1 MKDSLMITRNVLH
14 YAASTDLQI
23 VQYLVDKTI
32 SVDVQ
37 DNEGW

>member
-1 MKDSLMITRNVLH
+1 MKNSFMISRNVLH

-23 VQYLVDKTI
+23 VQYLIDKNI